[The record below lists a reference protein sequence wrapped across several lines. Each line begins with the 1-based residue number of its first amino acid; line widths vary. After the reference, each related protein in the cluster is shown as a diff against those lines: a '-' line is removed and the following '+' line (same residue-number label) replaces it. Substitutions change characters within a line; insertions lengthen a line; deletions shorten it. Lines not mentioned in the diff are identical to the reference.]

1 MALTDFLTQIADS
14 IRSKDGTTEPIVALD
29 FPQRILDIPSGGGIS
44 GFYVAQGSFVLS
56 NTHTLYHDGAED
68 NFTFEHGLGKKPDV
82 VIIYS
87 FDGSSDGSR
96 QTNSIS
102 LAAMMPLYAST
113 NYASGISYHK
123 IIYRINSSSNALSQ
137 GSYDDKKLI
146 DVTESSVIV
155 GKGISTSQM
164 FKFIGGKKYE
174 WLVLARKEESV

>member
-1 MALTDFLTQIADS
+1 MALTDFFTQIAYS
-14 IRSKDGTTEPIVALD
+14 IRSKDGTTEPIVATD

-44 GFYVAQGSFVLS
+44 GFYLAQGSFVLS
-56 NTHTLYHDGAED
+56 STHTLYHNGAED
-68 NFTFEHGLGKKPDV
+68 NFTFAHGLGKKPEV

-87 FDGSSDGSR
+87 FDGSSDRSR

-102 LAAMMPLYAST
+102 LATMLPLYASS
-113 NYASGISYHK
+113 NYESGISYHK

-137 GSYDDKKLI
+137 NSYNDGNLI
-146 DVTESSVIV
+146 DVTENSVIV